1 MSTITFTHHD
11 GTETDVAAQPGH
23 SVMRTAVLNNIAGIV
38 AECGGNAMCATCHV
52 FTDPSDALPVMRD
65 DEDEMLD
72 CTSEERQDDSRLSC
86 QLPALDG
93 LRVRIPETQL

>member
-1 MSTITFTHHD
+1 MPTITFQHHD
-11 GTETDVAAQPGH
+11 GTETPVEAEAGN
-23 SVMRTAVLNNIAGIV
+23 SVMRTAVLNNIEGIV

-52 FTDPSDALPVMRD
+52 FTDAIAGLPSMKD

-72 CTSEERQDDSRLSC
+72 CTAEERRDDSRLSC

-93 LRVRIPETQL
+93 LLVRIPETQL